1 MSLFSGIF
9 KYVWPQMQKYSSVF
23 YTILI
28 LFVIRM
34 TFGAILSPFYFKKII
49 DVVSNTTTN
58 HFVVSHTLYKLA
70 FILIGFGLVSI
81 IAARI
86 GRFMYSAFEIYVI
99 RDLRNFAFE
108 KLERNSQTFFSNTFA
123 GGLVTKSRRFAAS
136 FETMFDI
143 FIYSFLRFFI
153 VLTGVF
159 IILINQSPLIS
170 VIFFGWIIIHI
181 VIVSF
186 FVNKKIKYD
195 LLEAEQDSKI
205 SGRLADVFSNILAV
219 KLFSAHKSEIAS
231 FSEYTE
237 EGAKRSKKAWFFGG
251 KIDMMQGIFIFII
264 QSIILLIMINLW
276 LKNEISTGTLVLIQS
291 YMIIIFDQLWEL
303 GGSLTK
309 FMKSAADMKEMADI
323 FEIVPDTLDPESPET
338 LIMKGGHIGF
348 KDVSFSYKNGQ
359 EVFNE
364 FNLEIK
370 PGERIGI
377 VGHSGAGKSTFT
389 NLILRFT
396 DVTSGGITIDGQ
408 DVRNVTQDDLRSVV
422 SYVPQ
427 ESILF
432 HRTIRENIAYG
443 KPDATDEEIIE
454 VAKKAYAH
462 EFIEKLPHK
471 YNTFVG
477 ERGVKLSGG
486 ERQRISIARAM
497 IKNAPVLILD
507 EATSS
512 LDSISEQYIQEAF
525 NELMKGKTTIVIAHR
540 LSTIQKMDRIIV
552 LEGGKIVE
560 EGTHKELIA
569 KNGQYADLWN
579 HQVGGFIE

>member
-195 LLEAEQDSKI
+195 LLEAEQDSK
-205 SGRLADVFSNILAV
+205 
-219 KLFSAHKSEIAS
+219 
-231 FSEYTE
+231 
-237 EGAKRSKKAWFFGG
+237 
-251 KIDMMQGIFIFII
+251 
-264 QSIILLIMINLW
+264 
-276 LKNEISTGTLVLIQS
+276 
-291 YMIIIFDQLWEL
+291 
-303 GGSLTK
+303 
-309 FMKSAADMKEMADI
+309 
-323 FEIVPDTLDPESPET
+323 
-338 LIMKGGHIGF
+338 
-348 KDVSFSYKNGQ
+348 
-359 EVFNE
+359 
-364 FNLEIK
+364 
-370 PGERIGI
+370 
-377 VGHSGAGKSTFT
+377 
-389 NLILRFT
+389 
-396 DVTSGGITIDGQ
+396 
-408 DVRNVTQDDLRSVV
+408 
-422 SYVPQ
+422 
-427 ESILF
+427 
-432 HRTIRENIAYG
+432 
-443 KPDATDEEIIE
+443 
-454 VAKKAYAH
+454 
-462 EFIEKLPHK
+462 
-471 YNTFVG
+471 
-477 ERGVKLSGG
+477 
-486 ERQRISIARAM
+486 
-497 IKNAPVLILD
+497 
-507 EATSS
+507 
-512 LDSISEQYIQEAF
+512 
-525 NELMKGKTTIVIAHR
+525 
-540 LSTIQKMDRIIV
+540 
-552 LEGGKIVE
+552 
-560 EGTHKELIA
+560 
-569 KNGQYADLWN
+569 
-579 HQVGGFIE
+579 